1 MNMKN
6 SILKLLVLAAVAT
19 ILMSSCKKEVIYPTD
34 QLPANV
40 PKLNDFGGVS
50 RWGEFLLIGS
60 RKMVTNTATG
70 AKTYYND
77 FGSSSRSSLRWGG
90 SIYDIETIIKDT
102 TTWSFWEPIGGSDG
116 KFVLNNDTTHFYL
129 VHYTTSYTSI
139 IEDPNHGQSNMGGS
153 ARPISGETT
162 DLANKIIR
170 VYIQTAYTTL
180 NGDACEYFTELTFKK
195 TQEW

>member
-1 MNMKN
+1 MKN
-6 SILKLLVLAAVAT
+6 SILKLFFLTAVTT
-19 ILMSSCKKEVIYPTD
+19 ILMSSCKKETIYPTD

-40 PKLNDFGGVS
+40 PTIQDFGGVS
-50 RWGEFLLIGS
+50 RWGKFLLTSS

-70 AKTYYND
+70 TKTYYND

-102 TTWSFWEPIGGSDG
+102 TTWSFWAPSGGDG
-116 KFVLNNDTTHFYL
+116 NFVLNDDTTHFYK
-129 VHYTTSYTSI
+129 VHYTSSFTSI
-139 IEDPNHGQSNMGGS
+139 IEDPNHGQQNMGGS
-153 ARPISGETT
+153 SRPITGETV

-170 VYIQTAYTTL
+170 VYIQTSYATI
-180 NGDACEYFTELTFKK
+180 NGNNCEYFTELTFKK